1 MRYEFA
7 CDHCELT
14 IGVDSRPFHPPTTPT
29 CQECFEE
36 MRRVYGCQID
46 TSGCKDHDF
55 IPPEKRIN
63 YGGMKDLTP
72 GQAAAREAAHQR
84 KIQATRQAVREGGNK
99 GDFQKSHEIPAE
111 LYHGKIAETKDRAY
125 WADPKNVKKHNSCKV
140 T

>member
-1 MRYEFA
+1 MRYDYI
-7 CDHCELT
+7 CSGCQMDVELEA
-14 IGVDSRPFHPPTTPT
+14 RPFTPPSSPI
-29 CQECFEE
+29 CPNCGESLG
-36 MRRVYGCQID
+36 RVYGCQID

-84 KIQATRQAVREGGNK
+84 KIQATRQAVREGGNT
-99 GDFQKSHEIPAE
+99 GDLQKSHDIPAV
-111 LYHGKIAETKDRAY
+111 LYHGKIKETGDRAY